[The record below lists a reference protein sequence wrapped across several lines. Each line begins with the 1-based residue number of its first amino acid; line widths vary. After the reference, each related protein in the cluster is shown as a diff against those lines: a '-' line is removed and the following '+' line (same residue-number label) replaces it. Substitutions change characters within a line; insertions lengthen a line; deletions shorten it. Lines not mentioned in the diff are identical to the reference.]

1 MFART
6 QKFQGIQKLRLK
18 RWQSQLYE
26 SVRKGQVEIYKD
38 EPEAFGLASVSENPY
53 KDLDD
58 IDEIDFREYQVK
70 VKTEKEQ

>member
-1 MFART
+1 M
-6 QKFQGIQKLRLK
+6 
-18 RWQSQLYE
+18 
-26 SVRKGQVEIYKD
+26 RKGQVEIYKD

-58 IDEIDFREYQVK
+58 IDEIDFREYKVK